1 MGIRI
6 DKKTAAYA
14 LRTAFTE
21 AVEASDLPEYWI
33 YLARSLREEKAP
45 RTYTPALCVALLARA
60 CNEAV
65 DPLSIKEEYSDRSY
79 SHRTLAHGVLVPL
92 SVELGFD
99 LKATGREPLNNQ
111 PFFRYDHYSEIERIQ
126 RSARPYFEHLQS
138 ALQMVDAEGYTRQQA
153 QSALAAVLTVCIEAA
168 RKKRRVVSGSA
179 IVEASLIAQT
189 ESFVTSGADMPRKL
203 QACVAAALD
212 MTYPKVASRRL
223 NDPSRDFPGD
233 VHALREDGSPLLAVE
248 VRGKP
253 VTPEE
258 LEQFVRSVA
267 DAEIPRAALVVHT
280 DGHRSLLAN
289 ERTTIRLER
298 DYGRVVKVSES
309 VSSFMRDLFVWSSH
323 DTLEILSSFPDG
335 MYKRMSE
342 IEVAQHELDRWADL
356 FPDEG

>member
-6 DKKTAAYA
+6 DK
-14 LRTAFTE
+14 RTADHVLRAAFAE
-21 AVEASDLPEYWI
+21 ATRARDLPEYWI
-33 YLARSLREEKAP
+33 HLAQTLREEKAP

-60 CNEAV
+60 CSKVV
-65 DPLSIKEEYSDRSY
+65 DPLSIKEDYSDRAY
-79 SHRTLAHGVLVPL
+79 SQRNLAHGVLVPL

-99 LKATGREPLNNQ
+99 LKATGREPLNTQ
-111 PFFRYDHYSEIERIQ
+111 TFLRYDHYSKIVRIQ
-126 RSARPYFEHLQS
+126 RSARPYFERLQS
-138 ALQMVDAEGYTRQQA
+138 ALQMVDTEGYTRQQA
-153 QSALAAVLTVCIEAA
+153 RSALAAVLTVCIEAN
-168 RKKRRVVSGSA
+168 RKKQRVVSGSA
-179 IVEASLIAQT
+179 IVEASLISQT
-189 ESFVTSGADMPRKL
+189 EAFVTSGADMPRKL

-212 MTYPKVASRRL
+212 MTYPEVASRRL

-258 LEQFVRSVA
+258 LEQFVRSVTDA
-267 DAEIPRAALVVHT
+267 DIPRAALIVHAA
-280 DGHRSLLAN
+280 GHKSLLMN
-289 ERTTIRLER
+289 ETITIRLEQK
-298 DYGRVVKVSES
+298 YGRVVKISES
-309 VSSFMRDLFVWSSH
+309 VSSFMRDLFVWSRR

-342 IEVAQHELDRWADL
+342 IEVTQRELDRWANL

>member
-6 DKKTAAYA
+6 DKRTAAYV
-14 LRTAFTE
+14 LRAAFTE
-21 AVEASDLPEYWI
+21 ATEANDLPEYWI
-33 YLARSLREEKAP
+33 HLAQTLREEEAP

-65 DPLSIKEEYSDRSY
+65 DPLSIKDVYSDRTY

-126 RSARPYFEHLQS
+126 RSARPYFERLQS
-138 ALQMVDAEGYTRQQA
+138 ALQMVDTEGYTRQQA
-153 QSALAAVLTVCIEAA
+153 QSALAAVLTVCIEAN
-168 RKKRRVVSGSA
+168 RKKQRVVSGSS

-189 ESFVTSGADMPRKL
+189 EAFVTSGADMPRKL

-212 MTYPKVASRRL
+212 MTYPEVASRRL

-233 VHALREDGSPLLAVE
+233 VHALRNDGSPLLAVE

-258 LEQFVRSVA
+258 LEQFVRSVTDA
-267 DAEIPRAALVVHT
+267 DIPRAALVVHAV
-280 DGHRSLLAN
+280 GHRSLLLN
-289 ERTTIRLER
+289 EMTTIRLEQK
-298 DYGRVVKVSES
+298 YGRLVKISES

-323 DTLEILSSFPDG
+323 DTLEILSSFPDD

-342 IEVAQHELDRWADL
+342 IEVRQQELDRWANL

>member
-6 DKKTAAYA
+6 DKRTADYV
-14 LRTAFTE
+14 LRTAFAE
-21 AVEASDLPEYWI
+21 ATRASDLPEYWI
-33 YLARSLREEKAP
+33 HLAQTLREEKAS
-45 RTYTPALCVALLARA
+45 RTYTPALCVALLARS

-65 DPLSIKEEYSDRSY
+65 DPLSIKDSYSDRTY

-111 PFFRYDHYSEIERIQ
+111 PFFRYDHYSKIERILP
-126 RSARPYFEHLQS
+126 SARPYFERLQS
-138 ALQMVDAEGYTRQQA
+138 ALQMVDTERYTRQQA
-153 QSALAAVLTVCIEAA
+153 QSALAAVLTVCIEAN

-189 ESFVTSGADMPRKL
+189 EAFVTSGVDIPRKL

-212 MTYPKVASRRL
+212 MTYPEVASRRL

-233 VHALREDGSPLLAVE
+233 IHALREDGSPLLAVE

-253 VTPEE
+253 VTSEE
-258 LEQFVRSVA
+258 LEQFVRSVTYA
-267 DAEIPRAALVVHT
+267 DIPRAALVVHAA
-280 DGHRSLLAN
+280 GHRSLILN
-289 ERTTIRLER
+289 EMTAIRLEQKY
-298 DYGRVVKVSES
+298 DRVVKISES
-309 VSSFMRDLFVWSSH
+309 VSSFMRDLFVWSSR
-323 DTLEILSSFPDG
+323 DTIEILSIFPDG
-335 MYKRMSE
+335 MYKRMAE
-342 IEVAQHELDRWADL
+342 IEVAQQELDRWADL

>member
-6 DKKTAAYA
+6 DKRTAAYVLEA
-14 LRTAFTE
+14 AFTE
-21 AVEASDLPEYWI
+21 AVEGGDLPEHWVH
-33 YLARSLREEKAP
+33 LARTLREEKAP

-65 DPLSIKEEYSDRSY
+65 DPLSIKDEYSDRTY

-111 PFFRYDHYSEIERIQ
+111 PFFRYNHYSEIERIQ
-126 RSARPYFEHLQS
+126 RSARPYFEQLKS
-138 ALQMVDAEGYTRQQA
+138 SLQMVDVARYTRQQA
-153 QSALAAVLTVCIEAA
+153 QSALAAVLTVCIEAH

-189 ESFVTSGADMPRKL
+189 EAFVTSGSDVPRKL

-212 MTYPKVASRRL
+212 MTYPEVASRRL

-233 VHALREDGSPLLAVE
+233 VHALRADGTPLLAVE

-258 LEQFVRSVA
+258 LEQFVRSVTDA
-267 DAEIPRAALVVHT
+267 DIPRAALVVHAA
-280 DGHRSLLAN
+280 GHRSLLLN
-289 ERTTIRLER
+289 STTVVRLER
-298 DYGRVVKVSES
+298 AYGRVVKVSES

-335 MYKRMSE
+335 IYKRMAE
-342 IEVAQHELDRWADL
+342 IEVAQQELDRWASL
-356 FPDEG
+356 FPDED

>member
-6 DKKTAAYA
+6 DK
-14 LRTAFTE
+14 RTADHVLRAAF
-21 AVEASDLPEYWI
+21 AKAMNASDLPEYWI
-33 YLARSLREEKAP
+33 HLARTLREVRAP

-60 CNEAV
+60 CNDSV
-65 DPLSIKEEYSDRSY
+65 DPLSIKEEYSDRTY
-79 SHRTLAHGVLVPL
+79 SHRTLAHGVLVPV

-111 PFFRYDHYSEIERIQ
+111 PFFRYDHISEIERILP
-126 RSARPYFEHLQS
+126 SARPYFERLQS

-153 QSALAAVLTVCIEAA
+153 RSALAAVLTVCIEAN
-168 RKKRRVVSGSA
+168 RKKQRVVSGSA

-189 ESFVTSGADMPRKL
+189 EVFVTSGVDIPRKL

-212 MTYPKVASRRL
+212 MTYPEVASRRL

-233 VHALREDGSPLLAVE
+233 VHALRKDGSPLLAVE

-258 LEQFVRSVA
+258 LEQFVRSVT
-267 DAEIPRAALVVHT
+267 DAGIPRSALVVHAV
-280 DGHRSLLAN
+280 GHKSLLLN
-289 ERTTIRLER
+289 ETTAIRLEQK
-298 DYGRVVKVSES
+298 YGRVVKISES

-342 IEVAQHELDRWADL
+342 IEVAEQELDRWANL

>member
-6 DKKTAAYA
+6 DR
-14 LRTAFTE
+14 RTADHTLRAAFAE
-21 AVEASDLPEYWI
+21 ARDVRELPEYWI
-33 YLARSLREEKAP
+33 HLARTLREAGAP

-60 CNEAV
+60 CNERV
-65 DPLSIKEEYSDRSY
+65 DPLSIKEEYSDRTY

-92 SVELGFD
+92 SVALGFD

-126 RSARPYFEHLQS
+126 RSARPYFEQLHS
-138 ALQMVDAEGYTRQQA
+138 ALRSVDTEGYTRQEA
-153 QSALAAVLTVCIEAA
+153 RSALAAVLTVCIEAQ
-168 RKKRRVVSGSA
+168 RKKQRVVSGSG

-189 ESFVTSGADMPRKL
+189 EAFVTSGADVPRKL

-212 MTYPKVASRRL
+212 MTFPAVASRRL

-233 VHALREDGSPLLAVE
+233 VHALRKDGTPLLAVE

-253 VTPEE
+253 VTAEE

-267 DAEIPRAALVVHT
+267 DADIPRAALVVHSA
-280 DGHRSLLAN
+280 GHRSLLLTD
-289 ERTTIRLER
+289 TTTTRLEQR
-298 DYGRVVKVSES
+298 FERVVKVSES
-309 VSSFMRDLFVWSSH
+309 VSSFMRDLFVWSSR
-323 DTLEILSSFPDG
+323 DAFEILSSFPDG
-335 MYKRMSE
+335 MHKRMSE
-342 IEVAQHELDRWADL
+342 IEVAQDELDRWADL